1 MAFCIGDPSL
11 EPKSFRIDQFSKK
24 IEWIQKSENRPQ
36 MSIINHLWC
45 YCFLIS
51 IICSE
56 YFAPKRMGVST
67 LLFFCL
73 RDIEGD
79 LRKKRNDSRLVNE
92 ITRRNPDHHVCFL
105 GFHHPRDQVKCSI
118 VSRIPWIKLYFSSIA
133 WVIKM
138 ERIHYERQHKLEQIA
153 TEMYKN
159 SVLVSEPGGLEKL
172 LKVAFKSIRIKSVGH
187 FHEFKTTDEQ
197 EEMNGA
203 LWDVDVVEES
213 WSFKRYDS

>member
-1 MAFCIGDPSL
+1 
-11 EPKSFRIDQFSKK
+11 
-24 IEWIQKSENRPQ
+24 
-36 MSIINHLWC
+36 
-45 YCFLIS
+45 
-51 IICSE
+51 
-56 YFAPKRMGVST
+56 
-67 LLFFCL
+67 
-73 RDIEGD
+73 
-79 LRKKRNDSRLVNE
+79 
-92 ITRRNPDHHVCFL
+92 
-105 GFHHPRDQVKCSI
+105 
-118 VSRIPWIKLYFSSIA
+118 
-133 WVIKM
+133 M